1 MHGLGQRR
9 NLRAAKVHE
18 NRQQLMQVELRQA
31 GKCQAE
37 THNPSR
43 LAAVVPCSQQ
53 ALSLCGSDA
62 THGHKRKN
70 GAAIGVHNDLYRMR
84 TRT

>member
-43 LAAVVPCSQQ
+43 LAALVPGGQQ
-53 ALSLCGSDA
+53 ALRLCGRNA
-62 THGHKRKN
+62 PHGDERKYC
-70 GAAIGVHNDLYRMR
+70 AAIGVHSNLYKIR